1 MPRFIEI
8 NEKNLPTITELN
20 NGVAPTIEEPKTF
33 YVEWWN
39 DSFVNEIVTNLQ
51 VQTIERLMP
60 RDMAIIQR

>member
-8 NEKNLPTITELN
+8 NEKNLPEITEIN
-20 NGVAPTIEEPKTF
+20 NGVAPAIEEPPTYF
-33 YVEWWN
+33 VQWWN

-60 RDMAIIQR
+60 RDMATIQR